1 MRAHS
6 HYNNIPGKF
15 KPDKSLAC
23 EKKAV
28 IVREVKSKIMVQYEE
43 GKAITAITHKLGL
56 LQLSS
61 CP

>member
-1 MRAHS
+1 MCAHI
-6 HYNNIPGKF
+6 HYDNIPCKF

-28 IVREVKSKIMVQYEE
+28 IVREAKLRTMAQYEE
-43 GKAITAITHKLGL
+43 GKAITAITRKLGL
-56 LQLSS
+56 PQLSS